1 MSDPLAIIT
10 SKLQKLRSERELCD
24 SEINSLMHEKESIL
38 KIIPKVLEELKNMK
52 EGIDAK
58 QAEVDTFDRAIME
71 IEKQYGS
78 TIFTS
83 RFFTSNKD

>member
-1 MSDPLAIIT
+1 
-10 SKLQKLRSERELCD
+10 
-24 SEINSLMHEKESIL
+24 
-38 KIIPKVLEELKNMK
+38 MK